1 MGERVMYPTTTSPWK
16 VIRKYSGLL
25 LGITC
30 IFFSPP
36 FCCCYYVIVTGS
48 ILQII
53 IYKGLNHWSSGSV
66 GWESSCFPTPALSV
80 LHILYD
86 EYSHT
91 VLHILYDKYSHTVL
105 RILYDEYSHTV
116 LHILY
121 DEHSHT
127 VLPTARVRAQKLCER
142 WGGLPLRWP
151 SWAPRPQLSIGS
163 LWKYKATQNSNH

>member
-1 MGERVMYPTTTSPWK
+1 MTRTGTEQNKMGERVMYPTTTSPWK

-91 VLHILYDKYSHTVL
+91 VLHILYD
-105 RILYDEYSHTV
+105 
-116 LHILY
+116 
-121 DEHSHT
+121 EHSHT